1 MKRLLFAVSLVV
13 VGVVAA
19 SPSSAATA
27 AKSGTVVIR
36 HQEKGCH
43 VWSFNGGPS
52 TAVLDMRL
60 ARGGTLTIEN
70 VDPMVHQLMQKAGPA
85 VAMRTVAH
93 DHMTMVGLHKIT
105 GRGVMNHMSAA
116 LKVTFPKAGV
126 YRFTTEDLGDYFEL
140 KTMGK
145 VNELK
150 LVVRVS

>member
-1 MKRLLFAVSLVV
+1 MKRVLIAVSLIALG
-13 VGVVAA
+13 VGA
-19 SPSSAATA
+19 SVPASAATA
-27 AKSGTVVIR
+27 DKSGTIVIR

-43 VWSFNGGPS
+43 TWSLNGGPS
-52 TAVLDMRL
+52 KVSLDLRL
-60 ARGGTLTIEN
+60 ARGATVRIEN
-70 VDPMVHQLMQKAGPA
+70 IDPMVHQLIQKAGPA

-93 DHMTMVGLHKIT
+93 NHMTMVGLHKIT
-105 GRGVMNHMSAA
+105 GRGVMNHMGAA
-116 LKVTFPKAGV
+116 LKVTFPHMGV